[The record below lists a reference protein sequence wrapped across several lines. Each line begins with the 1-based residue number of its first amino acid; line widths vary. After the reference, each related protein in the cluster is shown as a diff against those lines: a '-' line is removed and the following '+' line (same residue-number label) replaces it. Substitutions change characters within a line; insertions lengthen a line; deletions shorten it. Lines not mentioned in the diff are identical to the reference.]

1 MATTK
6 KTTGQDTSA
15 QNASPFDFTAG
26 MDPQDY
32 LESMRKMAAEGLTVS
47 QENLEKA
54 KAAMDEMQA
63 TMQQSMKA
71 NMDAA
76 QDHSSKISMAAIES
90 VRKST
95 QSAFAH
101 MQALSQ
107 VKTVAEAFELQTA
120 FVRKQAEDA
129 VASAKDM
136 QELAKGAAEEMT
148 QPMRDA
154 AAKAFKGK

>member
-6 KTTGQDTSA
+6 KTADTTTA
-15 QNASPFDFTAG
+15 APDFAAG
-26 MDPQDY
+26 MDPKEY
-32 LESMRKMAAEGLTVS
+32 LETVRKMAAEGLSVS
-47 QENLEKA
+47 QENLTKA

-71 NMDAA
+71 NMDVA
-76 QDHSSKISMAAIES
+76 QDHSSKMSMAAIDN

-95 QSAFAH
+95 ESAYAH

-136 QELAKGAAEEMT
+136 QEMAQGAAEDMT

-154 AAKAFKGK
+154 VSKAFKSE